1 MQRSQAQFMSISPHA
16 AVDPRARIAPDAE
29 IGPFCVIGPDVTI
42 GPGCRLLSSVTVLGR
57 TTIGAGNVIYPNAVL
72 GAPPQDRKYRG
83 EPTELH
89 IGDNNQIREAV
100 TVHCGTA
107 KGGGITAIG
116 NSNLLMVNCHVGH
129 DARIGSN
136 CTVANNVMIAG
147 HVVVGD
153 FVVMSGAV
161 GIHHFVTVG
170 DYAFI
175 GGASRIHHDVPPY
188 VIVDGADV
196 IRGAN
201 VVGLRRA
208 GFGEGDIE
216 VIEDV
221 CRRLFGRDKPFATV
235 LREVEAE
242 NGHNQHVRKLIEFLR
257 QRDLGVHGRYLERLR
272 QR

>member
-1 MQRSQAQFMSISPHA
+1 MSISPHA
-16 AVDPRARIAPDAE
+16 VVDPRAQIAPDAE
-29 IGPFCVIGPDVTI
+29 IGPFCVIGPDVVI
-42 GPGCRLLSSVTVLGR
+42 GPRCRLINSVTVMGR
-57 TTIGAGNVIYPNAVL
+57 TIIGSGNVIYPHAVL
-72 GAPPQDRKYRG
+72 GAAPQDRKYRG

-100 TVHCGTA
+100 TIHCGTA
-107 KGGGITAIG
+107 KGGGVTRIG
-116 NSNLLMVNCHVGH
+116 SGNLLMVNCHVGH
-129 DARIGSN
+129 DAQIGSN

-153 FVVMSGAV
+153 YVVMSGAV

-170 DYAFI
+170 DYAFL

-196 IRGAN
+196 IRGVN

-208 GFGEGDIE
+208 GFAESDIE
-216 VIEDV
+216 ILEEV
-221 CRRLFGRDKPFATV
+221 CRRLFGREKPFAQALT
-235 LREVEAE
+235 EVETE
-242 NGHNQHVRKLIEFLR
+242 NGHNQHVQRLIAFMR
-257 QRDLGVHGRYLERLR
+257 RRDQGVHGRYLESLR